1 MGKSNSLM
9 KTLAQVP
16 DEMWLALAIVIVLK
30 AMLEGNPM
38 LILKSV
44 VDDAFSALVL
54 TLIAIILVNVI
65 RVKRSGEI
73 ILPLD

>member
-73 ILPLD
+73 ILPID